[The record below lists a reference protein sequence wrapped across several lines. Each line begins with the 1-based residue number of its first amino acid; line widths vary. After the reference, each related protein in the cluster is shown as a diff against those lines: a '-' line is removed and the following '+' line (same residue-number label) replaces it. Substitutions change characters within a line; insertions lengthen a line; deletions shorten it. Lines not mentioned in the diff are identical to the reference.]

1 MEVTKASL
9 QRAVSSG
16 IIFQHQA
23 ESLYHFLQADISQTP
38 KFSFTH
44 ILYYLGGLIAI
55 GAMTLFMTLGW
66 EEFGGAG
73 IVLIAC
79 IYAIVG
85 IMLANRMANKNLP
98 IPAGICATFVI
109 CITPIATYGIQQWL
123 GVWPEEEV
131 VYKQY
136 HLYVKWHWLYIELAT
151 LAVGI
156 VLAWFYRYPFM
167 VMPIAVTLWYLTMD
181 LTSVLEPNGYTWEL
195 RSLVI
200 MYLGLLMTLLA
211 FWTDIRSRTSADYAF
226 WLYLFGV
233 IAFWGGLSCQDS
245 DSEWSKFMYF
255 TINMVM
261 IGVGALLVRRVFVIF
276 GGIGCCI
283 YLGHLASNV
292 FKDSWLFPIAL
303 TAIGLLVVYL
313 GILWQKHESV
323 ITRKARSIMPT
334 ALRELLDAK
343 Q

>member
-16 IIFQHQA
+16 IISQHQA
-23 ESLYHFLQADISQTP
+23 ESLHHFFQADIAQTP

-123 GVWPEEEV
+123 GVWPDEEV

-151 LAVGI
+151 LVVGL
-156 VLAWFYRYPFM
+156 VLAWLYRYPFM

-195 RSLVI
+195 RSLVS

-233 IAFWGGLSCQDS
+233 IAFWGGLSSQDS

-255 TINMVM
+255 MINMVM

-292 FKDSWLFPIAL
+292 FKDSWSFPIAL